1 MVVEQLV
8 AVVAVAVAVVVVVVV
23 VKCSLEHGSWKCYL
37 QMLMGTVKRTN

>member
-8 AVVAVAVAVVVVVVV
+8 AVVAVAVVVVVVVV